1 MMNLDFRNM
10 LVSSSLYLYKY
21 TGAILEQMIFWPWV
35 GPMNNQISPTQE
47 VHVL

>member
-10 LVSSSLYLYKY
+10 LVSSSICIY
-21 TGAILEQMIFWPWV
+21 TGVILGQMIFWPWV

-47 VHVL
+47 VHML